1 MNIIKE
7 YYEKK
12 YTELCILADTEKCKT
27 TLMRNNDTG
36 QLVVK
41 KIMNKAALDVYE
53 QLKSIKIKIWLKY
66 LIAT

>member
-12 YTELCILADTEKCKT
+12 YIELCVLADTEKCKT

-36 QLVVK
+36 QLIVK
-41 KIMNKAALDVYE
+41 KIMNKAA
-53 QLKSIKIKIWLKY
+53 
-66 LIAT
+66 